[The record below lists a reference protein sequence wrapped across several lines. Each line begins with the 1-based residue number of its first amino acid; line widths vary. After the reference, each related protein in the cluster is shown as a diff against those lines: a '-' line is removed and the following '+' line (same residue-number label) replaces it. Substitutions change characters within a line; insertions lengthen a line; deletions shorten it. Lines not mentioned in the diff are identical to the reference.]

1 MGRPTKIETPR
12 SETNICTN
20 TNHFER
26 NRTQDRLQRA
36 KIQESRRVY
45 CVIPALLLTILYVN
59 HNNYLYLL
67 LRIKFIQ

>member
-26 NRTQDRLQRA
+26 NRTQDRLQRVT
-36 KIQESRRVY
+36 IQESRRVGM
-45 CVIPALLLTILYVN
+45 CDSSSLTNRSI
-59 HNNYLYLL
+59 
-67 LRIKFIQ
+67 R